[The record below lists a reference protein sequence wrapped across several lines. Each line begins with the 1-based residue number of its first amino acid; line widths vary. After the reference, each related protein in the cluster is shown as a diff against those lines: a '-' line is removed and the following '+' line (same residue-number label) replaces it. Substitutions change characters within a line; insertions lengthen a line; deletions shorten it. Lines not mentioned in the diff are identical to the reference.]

1 MSYCDIALVRTIGAP
16 DSSEVRDAKIKEIRD
31 NIATG
36 RLNSDIQ
43 TEVKKERVSKISG
56 VKTNEIDGS
65 NTTFYLEKTHDS
77 FRALGDR
84 NDDGVID
91 RKDVKAWAIVEG
103 EKVEVDVAEIV
114 DPVDGVFKAGLNLV
128 FTDEDET
135 EYDLDPLPSGAD
147 LYVSY
152 KHAPADM
159 AEPNSMVEVA
169 CAQLT
174 AAYCYSNIETEKLKN
189 FTIGDV
195 TIRKQSQGFS
205 IMMDQYTESIRRIVN
220 REVIGFE
227 DNENVIEDVI
237 TRSSTA
243 GRKRG
248 SGKNPTGRYFSG

>member
-1 MSYCDIALVRTIGAP
+1 MSYCDIELIRLVGAP
-16 DSSEVRDAKIKEIRD
+16 DSMDVRDAKVRRIRD
-31 NIATG
+31 NVAVG

-43 TEVKKERVSKISG
+43 TEVKTERVKRISEA
-56 VKTNEIDGS
+56 KKNETDGS
-65 NTTFYLEKTHDS
+65 NTTFYLEKTHNS

-91 RKDVKAWAIVEG
+91 RNDIKAWAIIDE
-103 EKVEVDVAEIV
+103 ERVEVDVAEIV
-114 DPVDGVFKAGLNLV
+114 DPVEGEFEAGLNLV
-128 FTDEDET
+128 FTNQDET
-135 EYDLDPLPSGAD
+135 EYDLDALSNEAD
-147 LYVSY
+147 VYVSY

-174 AAYCYSNIETEKLKN
+174 AAYCYSNIETQKLKN

-205 IMMDQYTESIRRIVN
+205 LMMDQYTESMRRIVN
-220 REVIGFE
+220 REVVGFE
-227 DNENVIEDVI
+227 ENENVIEDVI

-243 GRKRG
+243 GQKRG
-248 SGKNPTGRYFSG
+248 YGKNPTGRYFSG

>member
-1 MSYCDIALVRTIGAP
+1 MSYCDIELVRLIGAP
-16 DSSEVRDAKIKEIRD
+16 DSTEVGDAKVKRIRD
-31 NIATG
+31 NVAVG

-43 TEVKKERVSKISG
+43 TEVKKERVKKISDS
-56 VKTNEIDGS
+56 KKNEVDGE
-65 NTTFYLEKTHDS
+65 NTTFYLDKTHDN

-91 RKDVKAWAIVEG
+91 RNDIKAWAVVDG
-103 EKVEVDVAEIV
+103 ERVEVDIAEIV
-114 DPVDGVFKAGLNLV
+114 DPVDGVFEAGLNLV
-128 FTDEDET
+128 FTDQDET
-135 EYDLDPLPSGAD
+135 EYDLDALPHEAD

-189 FTIGDV
+189 FTIGDL

-205 IMMDQYTESIRRIVN
+205 LMMDQYTESMRRLVN
-220 REVIGFE
+220 REVVGFD
-227 DNENVIEDVI
+227 DNENIIEDVI
-237 TRSSTA
+237 TRTSIA
-243 GRKRG
+243 GQKRG
-248 SGKNPTGRYFSG
+248 YGKNPTGRYFSG